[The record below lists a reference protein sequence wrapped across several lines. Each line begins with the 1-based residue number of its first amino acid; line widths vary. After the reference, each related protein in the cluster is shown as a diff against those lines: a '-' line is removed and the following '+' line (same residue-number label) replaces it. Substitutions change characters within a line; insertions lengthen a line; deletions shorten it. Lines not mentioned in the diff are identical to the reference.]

1 MVCTSSVDASIA
13 AEILA
18 IGRRRVRR
26 KMAGAMLLAAAVL
39 GVGKVVCSVTQSK
52 IEQVE
57 NAREIKVWKRNYTPM
72 KGKSFQLG
80 VSSALLI
87 YNCAL

>member
-26 KMAGAMLLAAAVL
+26 KMAGDMLLAAAVL
-39 GVGKVVCSVTQSK
+39 GVGKVVFSVT
-52 IEQVE
+52 
-57 NAREIKVWKRNYTPM
+57 YT
-72 KGKSFQLG
+72 
-80 VSSALLI
+80 I
-87 YNCAL
+87 